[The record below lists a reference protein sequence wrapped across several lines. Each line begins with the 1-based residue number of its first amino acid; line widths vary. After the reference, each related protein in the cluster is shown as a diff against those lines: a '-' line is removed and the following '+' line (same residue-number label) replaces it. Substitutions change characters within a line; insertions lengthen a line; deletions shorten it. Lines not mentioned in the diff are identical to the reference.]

1 MQLILQA
8 VVQKLI
14 SGVKLLQADFF
25 FSFFCLKYTV
35 FIYLFKDIIWEI
47 MYIQI

>member
-25 FSFFCLKYTV
+25 FLSRLKYTV